1 MQEIV
6 NPGMKVLESRR
17 GNTGLP
23 WTVLRPLAGTGRVWF
38 GTISW
43 SGTWGSRGN
52 RLRTSRCEW
61 WAIIIRLTLETQEAR
76 SIATEDPAARG
87 IIRG

>member
-6 NPGMKVLESRR
+6 NPGMKVIESRR

-43 SGTWGSRGN
+43 SGTWGITWEQTPHQQVRVVGDYNSFDFRDAGGAQH
-52 RLRTSRCEW
+52 CH
-61 WAIIIRLTLETQEAR
+61 
-76 SIATEDPAARG
+76 
-87 IIRG
+87 